1 MATSSTPRHTTR
13 LLLDIDRTPAG
24 RLEGRV
30 RPEATD
36 SWTIYSGV
44 LELLKVLE
52 ELLDHHEL
60 PATHAGTAE
69 GTDMNDVSHPDV
81 LSLTRPDGLAH
92 VGTDRALG
100 YGLTYGSQLQH
111 THLGDLSG
119 DHRH

>member
-1 MATSSTPRHTTR
+1 MR
-13 LLLDIDRTPAG
+13 LLLDIGRTPAG

-30 RPEATD
+30 RPEVTD

-52 ELLDHHEL
+52 ELLDRHEL
-60 PATHAGTAE
+60 PATHAGTAQ
-69 GTDMNDVSHPDV
+69 GTAMNNVGHHSDV

-92 VGTDRALG
+92 IGMDRALG
-100 YGLTYGSQLQH
+100 YGLTQGSHFQL
-111 THLGDLSG
+111 THLGGLGG

>member
-1 MATSSTPRHTTR
+1 MATSPNPRHTTR

-24 RLEGRV
+24 RLEGRL

-52 ELLDHHEL
+52 ELLDHHQL
-60 PATHAGTAE
+60 PATHAGTAQ
-69 GTDMNDVSHPDV
+69 GTDLNHVTHHPDV
-81 LSLTRPDGLAH
+81 RSLTRPDGLAH
-92 VGTDRALG
+92 IGMDRALG
-100 YGLTYGSQLQH
+100 YGLTQGSHFHH
-111 THLGDLSG
+111 THRGG

>member
-1 MATSSTPRHTTR
+1 MR

-52 ELLDHHEL
+52 ELLDRDGL
-60 PATHAGTAE
+60 PATHAGTAQ
-69 GTDMNDVSHPDV
+69 GTAMNNVSHHSDV

-92 VGTDRALG
+92 IGMDAPWATDSRR
-100 YGLTYGSQLQH
+100 GSHFQH
-111 THLGDLSG
+111 THLGDLG
-119 DHRH
+119 GHHRH